1 MKRVV
6 SFLILL
12 AMLLVTFSS
21 CGETSE
27 KVNISADIFEIQTSS
42 DNEHIS
48 EASSKT
54 ATSSKEGSEKGVA
67 SESAKNTSKASG
79 ATPKNDSSKT
89 DVPPE
94 NLIGHT
100 TSLNIKKTQKI
111 IFTSK
116 KNSDKVKTT
125 GRVTFESAYGLSMF
139 WTGSSIEMNLD
150 CEGEIKIRLNC
161 EADSS
166 SRIKIY
172 VDNVLF
178 SGGITTVS
186 GITDLTVATGLE
198 EGIHNLKLVRS
209 DDCEKDRVSLTH
221 VELTGTLAEK
231 PEDKMLYIKA
241 FGGSQV
247 IGWGNL
253 LSDDWFENE
262 YQQSVARDRK
272 NQDGTLAYP
281 MVAAG
286 ILGADISIIGR
297 QGAGVALTWHA
308 SDKQGIL
315 ENLYGIT
322 APSLSTAYTQTRVAD
337 IILIDDGEINI
348 NPSLYSKN
356 GVTYT
361 DVTKKAMSFL
371 NMLRA
376 DHPGAKII
384 WCYGIDHNSDR
395 KLLPE
400 GSGRIAISS
409 GGFVRDIIAQMG
421 GEAMG
426 FYSLKMEYNPKRK
439 GYPSVSEHNAA
450 GVKLA
455 EKIQEILK

>member
-12 AMLLVTFSS
+12 AMLIVTFSS
-21 CGETSE
+21 CGGNSKEAN
-27 KVNISADIFEIQTSS
+27 VSADIFEIQTSS

-48 EASSKT
+48 GASSKT
-54 ATSSKEGSEKGVA
+54 VSSAEKSSKKSATSKI
-67 SESAKNTSKASG
+67 AKNTSKASG

-94 NLIGHT
+94 NLTGHT

-111 IFTSK
+111 IFSSK
-116 KNSDKVKTT
+116 KNLDKVKTT
-125 GRVTFESAYGLSMF
+125 GRVTLESAYGLSMF
-139 WTGSSIEMNLD
+139 WTGSTIEMNLD
-150 CEGEIKIRLNC
+150 CEGEITIRLNC
-161 EADSS
+161 KVGSNA
-166 SRIKIY
+166 RIKIY
-172 VDNVLF
+172 VDNLLY
-178 SGGITTVS
+178 GDGITTLS

-209 DDCEKDRVSLTH
+209 DDCETGRISLTH

-253 LSDDWFENE
+253 LSDEWFETS
-262 YQQSVARDRK
+262 YIQSVARDRK

-281 MVAAG
+281 MVAAS
-286 ILGADISIIGR
+286 LLDADISIIGR
-297 QGAGVALTWHA
+297 QGAGVALTWHT
-308 SDKQGIL
+308 SEKQGIL

-322 APSLSTAYTQTRVAD
+322 APSLSTEYTQTREAD
-337 IILIDDGEINI
+337 IILIDDGQIDI
-348 NPSLYSKN
+348 NPSLYYKN
-356 GVTYT
+356 KVTYT
-361 DVTKKAMSFL
+361 DVARRAVSFL

-384 WCYGIDHNSDR
+384 WCYGLDHDCER
-395 KLLPE
+395 KISPE
-400 GSGRIAISS
+400 GRECIAISS
-409 GGFVRDIIAQMG
+409 EGYVKDIIAQMG
-421 GEAMG
+421 GEVKG
-426 FYSLKMEYNPKRK
+426 FYGLKMDYNPKRN

-450 GVKLA
+450 GIKVA